1 MLEGLQR
8 LHRMRQKQIEPINS
22 SEFHI
27 LLALSDRERHGYGIM
42 QEVEARSGGSVR
54 LGPGTLY
61 SAIKRML
68 TAGLIEESADRPA
81 EKGDD
86 ARRRCYYRLTR
97 RGRQVAVE
105 EAERLAAL
113 VRVAESKRL
122 LGRKA
127 PAAAG
132 GA

>member
-1 MLEGLQR
+1 
-8 LHRMRQKQIEPINS
+8 MRQKQIERLNS

-42 QEVEARSGGSVR
+42 QEVELRSAGSVR

-68 TAGLIEESADRPA
+68 TAGLIEESTDRPV
-81 EKGDD
+81 EQDDD

-97 RGRQVAVE
+97 HGRQTATK

-122 LGRKA
+122 IGRKT
-127 PAAAG
+127 PAVAG
-132 GA
+132 GEA

>member
-1 MLEGLQR
+1 
-8 LHRMRQKQIEPINS
+8 MRQKQIEPLNS

-42 QEVEARSGGSVR
+42 QEVERRSAGSVR

-68 TAGLIEESADRPA
+68 AADLIEESTDRPL
-81 EKGDD
+81 EKDD
-86 ARRRCYYRLTR
+86 DSRRRCYYRLTR
-97 RGRQVAVE
+97 RGRQTAVE

-113 VRVAESKRL
+113 VRVAEAKRL
-122 LGRKA
+122 LGRKT